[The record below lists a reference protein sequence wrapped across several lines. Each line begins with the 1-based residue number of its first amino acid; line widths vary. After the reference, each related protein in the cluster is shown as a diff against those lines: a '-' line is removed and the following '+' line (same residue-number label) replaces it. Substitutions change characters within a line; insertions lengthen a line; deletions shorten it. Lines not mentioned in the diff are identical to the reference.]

1 MAIVDEIVET
11 KSQVL
16 LCVTWLRNQKTRCL
30 RGLTKTPCSD
40 VIDLECVNDI
50 VRFEEHSTKCIENDV
65 WCWSS
70 LRTRSTTNISGKET
84 HPVGSSLP
92 LKRKLPTQPTTTQVQ
107 QKKRRLTNDAS
118 SCSSDTELG
127 SRDLSPSS
135 VDSWNAHT
143 VSGEVSSLDLPL
155 KKLGPLVPS
164 VSSLYLETREHDWTA
179 DEHDRIVSIIH
190 QVFNEKVTEPRAK
203 KSIPYPASA
212 PERRACQ

>member
-16 LCVTWLRNQKTRCL
+16 LCVTWLRNQKIRCL

-50 VRFEEHSTKCIENDV
+50 VRFEEHSTKCIENNV

-70 LRTRSTTNISGKET
+70 LLTRSTTNL
-84 HPVGSSLP
+84 PVGSSLP
-92 LKRKLPTQPTTTQVQ
+92 LKRKLPTLPTTTQVQ
-107 QKKRRLTNDAS
+107 QKRCRLTNDAS
-118 SCSSDTELG
+118 SCSSDSELG

-135 VDSWNAHT
+135 VDSWNAPT
-143 VSGEVSSLDLPL
+143 VSGEVSSLDLL
-155 KKLGPLVPS
+155 LEKLPPVVPS
-164 VSSLYLETREHDWTA
+164 ASSLYLETREHDWTA
-179 DEHDRIVSIIH
+179 DEHDRMVSIIN
-190 QVFNEKVTEPRAK
+190 QVFNEKVTELRARK
-203 KSIPYPASA
+203 PTPYPASA